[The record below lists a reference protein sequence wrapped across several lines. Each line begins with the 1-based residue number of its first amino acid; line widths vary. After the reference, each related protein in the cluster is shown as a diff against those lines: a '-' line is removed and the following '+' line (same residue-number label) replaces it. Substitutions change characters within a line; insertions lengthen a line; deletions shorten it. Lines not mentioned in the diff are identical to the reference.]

1 MNPKTAGLI
10 RIFASLNASERQEAI
25 AELNKY
31 IQGDDVAKGQII
43 TEARNSYV
51 TKMDLGPVSSVCQY
65 CGK

>member
-1 MNPKTAGLI
+1 VNPKTAGLI
-10 RIFASLNASERQEAI
+10 RVFASLSDAERQDAV

-31 IQGDDVAKGQII
+31 IQGDSVIKGQILS
-43 TEARNSYV
+43 EARNDYV